1 MGRMRFLVS
10 LVVVGLLAASALA
23 VAVVGCD
30 EPPPPTT
37 GSSGARQYDEV
48 DGYVALV
55 PSVLR
60 SGETASFS
68 FTLTHK
74 DEPAYNLVSVEVLD
88 KGKTLASQS
97 AEIDGTGTVAF
108 ELPAVSPG
116 EYEVRW
122 RGRASPKPPGQIQA
136 GTLLFLETDKPIYKP
151 GQTIMMR
158 LVALDSELKPV
169 QAEATLEVQDAK
181 GVKIFKQVLATDEY
195 GTVTAELPLSTEP
208 NLGTWKLT
216 ATAGNASTQL
226 DVRVEKYVL
235 PKYEVKAE
243 LPRSG
248 SSSMRASPAT
258 LLPLQLRPPGGR

>member
-1 MGRMRFLVS
+1 
-10 LVVVGLLAASALA
+10 
-23 VAVVGCD
+23 
-30 EPPPPTT
+30 
-37 GSSGARQYDEV
+37 
-48 DGYVALV
+48 
-55 PSVLR
+55 
-60 SGETASFS
+60 
-68 FTLTHK
+68 
-74 DEPAYNLVSVEVLD
+74 VLD

-108 ELPAVSPG
+108 ELPAISPG
-116 EYEVRW
+116 EYEVRVA
-122 RGRASPKPPGQIQA
+122 GAGFAETTPVQIQA

-243 LPRSG
+243 LPKEWFLVDESITGHVTSHYSYGLPVEGELQITASRYVGVWEEYASFTAPIEG
-248 SSSMRASPAT
+248 EGDFFLEPAGYVAGVPEAGHHGGGEGHRLRADHYRADH
-258 LLPLQLRPPGGR
+258 GGRVSGEHPAHRREQRF